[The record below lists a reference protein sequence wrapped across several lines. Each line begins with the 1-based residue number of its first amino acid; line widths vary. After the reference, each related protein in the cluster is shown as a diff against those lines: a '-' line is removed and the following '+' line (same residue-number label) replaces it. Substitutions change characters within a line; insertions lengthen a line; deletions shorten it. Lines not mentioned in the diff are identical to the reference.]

1 MDPTP
6 HSAPHTKSDKSS
18 NGALDMCATLK
29 RRRQRSPPPLFSAL
43 AATHRFAVG
52 FLRTVAGH
60 DLDPRPDEKKE
71 KFRNCKEKRSLTL
84 LFAFGAGSRPA
95 FATFCV
101 RPRGCCSPPEL
112 AAGQEAGG
120 KSAAWGRWCR
130 IDLLD
135 LKTRVASAAK
145 GPRCDK
151 LLPDELHGQLERT
164 ERRLLRLSLSSI
176 YGRRVRLQR
185 TVGARQVIHLAADNL
200 S

>member
-1 MDPTP
+1 M
-6 HSAPHTKSDKSS
+6 K
-18 NGALDMCATLK
+18 K
-29 RRRQRSPPPLFSAL
+29 RKNSGTAKKNAVSRCSLHLVQDHGPL
-43 AATHRFAVG
+43 
-52 FLRTVAGH
+52 LR
-60 DLDPRPDEKKE
+60 
-71 KFRNCKEKRSLTL
+71 
-84 LFAFGAGSRPA
+84 LF
-95 FATFCV
+95 FCV
-101 RPRGCCSPPEL
+101 PPRGCCSPPEL